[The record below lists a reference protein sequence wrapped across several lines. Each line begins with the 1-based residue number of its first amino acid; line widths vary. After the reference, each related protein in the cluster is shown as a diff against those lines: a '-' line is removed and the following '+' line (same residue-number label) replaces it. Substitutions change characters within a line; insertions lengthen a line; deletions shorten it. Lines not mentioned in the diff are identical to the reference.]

1 MEIDPVTYQARPKID
16 TDSRYNVQFFVRS
29 WEYKLFGV
37 ITTDLHLFGLDT
49 DDVRLHLLG
58 TDRFG
63 RDLWGRI
70 CLAGRVSLSLSILAA
85 LIAIVIGSSVG
96 VISGYYGGAIDNVIQ
111 RFVEVVMSFPEL
123 PLWMALAAVI
133 PKTWSGEQKF
143 LAMALIFP
151 FMRWAVLA
159 REVRGKV
166 LSLRETDFILAA
178 KEQGASDFRIIFKH
192 LYPNVLSHV
201 IVVLTLLIP
210 SIILAEAFLSF
221 LGIGINEPL
230 TSWGFLMKSAQS
242 LETLGQNT
250 WILTPVIFIVVAV
263 LGLNFLGDGLRDA
276 ADPYSNLVSG
286 AGAGMAETAAD
297 NGKRDIILKVNDL
310 KMHFPLRQGLLQR
323 HVGTIRAVDGVSF
336 ELREQEVMGL
346 GGRERLWQDHRRS
359 RAPAPLRSDRRR
371 SPLSTAPTASGS
383 MWPSSAS
390 AK

>member
-1 MEIDPVTYQARPKID
+1 MQEVYEDALLTEEESEESSDSYSQLVWQRFSRSKAAIVGGLMIVMLVVLAILPEFFSPYNLYATALGDSYTPPTQIRFFDLDGNFSLRPFVYKQELEIDPVTYQARPKID
-16 TDSRYNVQFFVRS
+16 PDNRYNVQFFVRS
-29 WEYKLFGV
+29 WEYELFGL
-37 ITTDLHLFGLDT
+37 IKTDLHLFGLDT
-49 DDVRLHLLG
+49 DEVRLHLLG

-85 LIAIVIGSSVG
+85 LIAIVVGSSVG
-96 VISGYYGGAIDNVIQ
+96 VISGYYGGGIDNVIQ

-133 PKTWSGEQKF
+133 PTTWSGEQKF
-143 LAMALIFP
+143 LVMALIFP
-151 FMRWAVLA
+151 FLRWAVLA

-178 KEQGASDFRIIFKH
+178 KEQGAGDLRIIFKH

-201 IVVLTLLIP
+201 IVILTLMIP
-210 SIILAEAFLSF
+210 DIILAEAFLSF

-276 ADPYSNLVSG
+276 ADPYSNL
-286 AGAGMAETAAD
+286 
-297 NGKRDIILKVNDL
+297 
-310 KMHFPLRQGLLQR
+310 
-323 HVGTIRAVDGVSF
+323 
-336 ELREQEVMGL
+336 
-346 GGRERLWQDHRRS
+346 
-359 RAPAPLRSDRRR
+359 
-371 SPLSTAPTASGS
+371 
-383 MWPSSAS
+383 
-390 AK
+390 

>member
-1 MEIDPVTYQARPKID
+1 MEEIYKDPIAAEDEDEEESSDSYSELVWQRFSRSKAAIVGGLMVVMLLVLAIFPEFFSPYDLYQTALGDSYTPPTQIRFFDIDGNFKLRPFVYKQELEIDPVTYQARPKID
-16 TDSRYNVQFFVRS
+16 TDSPFQVQFFVRS
-29 WEYKLFGV
+29 WEYKLFGL
-37 ITTDLHLFGLDT
+37 IETDLHLFGLDT
-49 DDVRLHLLG
+49 DEVRLHLLG

-85 LIAIVIGSSVG
+85 MIAIVVGSSLG
-96 VISGYYGGAIDNVIQ
+96 VISGYYGGGIDNVIQ

-133 PKTWSGEQKF
+133 PTTWSGEQKF
-143 LAMALIFP
+143 LVMAFIFP
-151 FMRWAVLA
+151 FLRWAVLA

-178 KEQGASDFRIIFKH
+178 KEQGAGDFRIIFKH

-201 IVVLTLLIP
+201 IVILTLMIP
-210 SIILAEAFLSF
+210 DIILAEAFLSF

-276 ADPYSNLVSG
+276 ADPYSNL
-286 AGAGMAETAAD
+286 
-297 NGKRDIILKVNDL
+297 
-310 KMHFPLRQGLLQR
+310 
-323 HVGTIRAVDGVSF
+323 
-336 ELREQEVMGL
+336 
-346 GGRERLWQDHRRS
+346 
-359 RAPAPLRSDRRR
+359 
-371 SPLSTAPTASGS
+371 
-383 MWPSSAS
+383 
-390 AK
+390 

>member
-1 MEIDPVTYQARPKID
+1 MQDIYEFEQVIEDEIEDSSDSYSQLVWQRFSRSKAAIVGGLMVVMLIVLAMFPEFFSPYDFYAITLRESYTPPTGIRFFDIDGNFMLRPFVYKQTLEIDPVTYQARPKID
-16 TDSRYNVQFFVRS
+16 TESPVHVVFFVRS

-37 ITTDLHLFGLDT
+37 INTDLHLFGLDS
-49 DDVRLHLLG
+49 DEERLHILG

-96 VISGYYGGAIDNVIQ
+96 VISGYYGGTIDNVLQ

-133 PKTWSGEQKF
+133 PKTWSSGQIF
-143 LAMALIFP
+143 LVMAFIFP
-151 FMRWAVLA
+151 FLRWAILA

-178 KEQGASDFRIIFKH
+178 KEQGAGDFRIIFRH

-201 IVVLTLLIP
+201 IVILTLMIP
-210 SIILAEAFLSF
+210 DIILAEAFLSF
-221 LGIGINEPL
+221 LGIGIQEPL
-230 TSWGFLMKSAQS
+230 TSWGFLMKNAQS

-276 ADPYSNLVSG
+276 ADPYSNL
-286 AGAGMAETAAD
+286 
-297 NGKRDIILKVNDL
+297 
-310 KMHFPLRQGLLQR
+310 
-323 HVGTIRAVDGVSF
+323 
-336 ELREQEVMGL
+336 
-346 GGRERLWQDHRRS
+346 
-359 RAPAPLRSDRRR
+359 
-371 SPLSTAPTASGS
+371 
-383 MWPSSAS
+383 
-390 AK
+390 

>member
-1 MEIDPVTYQARPKID
+1 MQELDINEAVIEEEAEESSDSYSQLVWQRFSRSKAAIAGGLMVIMLIVLALFPEFFSPYNLYATALGDSYTPPTQIRFFDLDGNFSFRPFVYKQDLVIDPVTYQARPEID
-16 TDSRYNVQFFVRS
+16 PDNRYDVQFFVRS
-29 WEYKLFGV
+29 WEYKLFGL
-37 ITTDLHLFGLDT
+37 IDTDLHLFGLDT
-49 DDVRLHLLG
+49 EDARLHLLG

-85 LIAIVIGSSVG
+85 VIAIVVGSSVG
-96 VISGYYGGAIDNVIQ
+96 VISGYYGGAIDNVMQ
-111 RFVEVVMSFPEL
+111 RFVEVIMSFPEL
-123 PLWMALAAVI
+123 PLWMALVAVI
-133 PKTWSGEQKF
+133 PKTWTGEQKF
-143 LAMALIFP
+143 MAMALIFP
-151 FMRWAVLA
+151 FLRWAVLA

-178 KEQGASDFRIIFKH
+178 KEQGASDLRIIFKH

-276 ADPYSNLVSG
+276 ADPYSNL
-286 AGAGMAETAAD
+286 
-297 NGKRDIILKVNDL
+297 
-310 KMHFPLRQGLLQR
+310 
-323 HVGTIRAVDGVSF
+323 
-336 ELREQEVMGL
+336 
-346 GGRERLWQDHRRS
+346 
-359 RAPAPLRSDRRR
+359 
-371 SPLSTAPTASGS
+371 
-383 MWPSSAS
+383 
-390 AK
+390 

>member
-1 MEIDPVTYQARPKID
+1 MAQDIDALGITEEELEESSDSYSQLVWQRFSRSKAAIVGGLMVVMLIVLAILPEFFSPYNLYKTSLGDSYTPPLQIRFFDLDGNFSLRPFVYKQELVIDPVTYQARPEINPD
-16 TDSRYNVQFFVRS
+16 ERYYVHFFVRS
-29 WEYKLFGV
+29 WEYKLFGLFE
-37 ITTDLHLFGLDT
+37 TDLHLFGLEDA
-49 DDVRLHLLG
+49 DDLRLHLLG

-85 LIAIVIGSSVG
+85 VIAILVGSSVG
-96 VISGYYGGAIDNVIQ
+96 VISGYYGGAIDNVMQ
-111 RFVEVVMSFPEL
+111 RIVEVIMSFPEL
-123 PLWMALAAVI
+123 PLWMTLAAVI

-143 LAMALIFP
+143 VAMALIFP
-151 FMRWAVLA
+151 FLRWAVLA

-178 KEQGASDFRIIFKH
+178 KEQGAGDFRIIFMH

-276 ADPYSNLVSG
+276 ADPYSNL
-286 AGAGMAETAAD
+286 
-297 NGKRDIILKVNDL
+297 
-310 KMHFPLRQGLLQR
+310 
-323 HVGTIRAVDGVSF
+323 
-336 ELREQEVMGL
+336 
-346 GGRERLWQDHRRS
+346 
-359 RAPAPLRSDRRR
+359 
-371 SPLSTAPTASGS
+371 
-383 MWPSSAS
+383 
-390 AK
+390 

>member
-1 MEIDPVTYQARPKID
+1 MQDIYEAELPSEVPNEDDAEENSDSYSQLVWQRFSRSRAAIVGGLMVLMLFILALFPEFFSPYDFYATKLGDSYIPPSEIRFIDVDGNFQLRPFVYKSELVIDPVTYQAKPVVD
-16 TDSRYNVQFFVRS
+16 TEDPHYIHFFVRS
-29 WEYKLFGV
+29 WEYKLFGF
-37 ITTDLHLFGLDT
+37 ITTDLHLFGLANDE
-49 DDVRLHLLG
+49 VRAHILG

-133 PKTWSGEQKF
+133 PKTWSSGQIF
-143 LAMALIFP
+143 LVMAFIFP
-151 FMRWAVLA
+151 FLRWAVLA

-178 KEQGASDFRIIFKH
+178 KEQGAGDFRIIFKH

-201 IVVLTLLIP
+201 IVILTLMIP
-210 SIILAEAFLSF
+210 DIILAEAFLSF
-221 LGIGINEPL
+221 LGIGIQEPL

-250 WILTPVIFIVVAV
+250 WILTPVLFIVVAV

-276 ADPYSNLVSG
+276 ADPYSNL
-286 AGAGMAETAAD
+286 
-297 NGKRDIILKVNDL
+297 
-310 KMHFPLRQGLLQR
+310 
-323 HVGTIRAVDGVSF
+323 
-336 ELREQEVMGL
+336 
-346 GGRERLWQDHRRS
+346 
-359 RAPAPLRSDRRR
+359 
-371 SPLSTAPTASGS
+371 
-383 MWPSSAS
+383 
-390 AK
+390 

>member
-1 MEIDPVTYQARPKID
+1 MQDNSAYTAAQTEIEESSDSYSQLVWQRFSRSKAAIVGALMVILLFVLAILPEFFSPYDIYASALEDSFIPPSQVRYFDVDGNFHFRPFVYKSELVIDPVTYQAKPVVD
-16 TDSRYNVQFFVRS
+16 TEDPHYLRFFARS
-29 WEYKLFGV
+29 WEYKLFGF
-37 ITTDLHLFGLDT
+37 IDTDLHLFGLDT
-49 DDVRLHLLG
+49 DEVRVHILG

-133 PKTWSGEQKF
+133 PKTWSSGQIF
-143 LAMALIFP
+143 LVMAFIFP
-151 FMRWAVLA
+151 FLRWAVLA

-178 KEQGASDFRIIFKH
+178 KEQGAGDFRIIFKH

-201 IVVLTLLIP
+201 IVILTLMIP
-210 SIILAEAFLSF
+210 DIILAEAFLSF
-221 LGIGINEPL
+221 LGIGIQEPL

-250 WILTPVIFIVVAV
+250 WILTPVLFIVVAV

-276 ADPYSNLVSG
+276 ADPYSNL
-286 AGAGMAETAAD
+286 
-297 NGKRDIILKVNDL
+297 
-310 KMHFPLRQGLLQR
+310 
-323 HVGTIRAVDGVSF
+323 
-336 ELREQEVMGL
+336 
-346 GGRERLWQDHRRS
+346 
-359 RAPAPLRSDRRR
+359 
-371 SPLSTAPTASGS
+371 
-383 MWPSSAS
+383 
-390 AK
+390 

>member
-1 MEIDPVTYQARPKID
+1 MQDVYENNLPLEEDAEESSDSYSQLVWQRFSRSKAAIAGALMVVMLFVLALFPEFFSPYDYYATTLGDTYIPPAEIRFFDAEGNFKFRPFVYKSELVIDPVTYQAKPELD
-16 TDSRYNVQFFVRS
+16 TEHPHYLRFFVRS
-29 WEYKLFGV
+29 WEYKLFG
-37 ITTDLHLFGLDT
+37 IIDTDLHLFGLDAE
-49 DDVRLHLLG
+49 DDEVRVHLLG

-85 LIAIVIGSSVG
+85 FIAIIIGSSVG
-96 VISGYYGGAIDNVIQ
+96 VISGYYGGAVDNVMQ

-133 PKTWSGEQKF
+133 PKTWSSGQIF
-143 LAMALIFP
+143 LVMAFIFP
-151 FMRWAVLA
+151 FLRWAVLA

-178 KEQGASDFRIIFKH
+178 KEQGAGDFRIIFKH

-201 IVVLTLLIP
+201 IVILTLMIP
-210 SIILAEAFLSF
+210 DIILAEAFLSF
-221 LGIGINEPL
+221 LGIGIQEPL

-276 ADPYSNLVSG
+276 ADPYSNL
-286 AGAGMAETAAD
+286 
-297 NGKRDIILKVNDL
+297 
-310 KMHFPLRQGLLQR
+310 
-323 HVGTIRAVDGVSF
+323 
-336 ELREQEVMGL
+336 
-346 GGRERLWQDHRRS
+346 
-359 RAPAPLRSDRRR
+359 
-371 SPLSTAPTASGS
+371 
-383 MWPSSAS
+383 
-390 AK
+390 

>member
-1 MEIDPVTYQARPKID
+1 MQDVYEVEIPIEEDDAEESSDSYSQLVWQRFSRSKAAIVGALMVIMLFVLALFPEFFAPYDFYRTTLGDTYIPPAEVRFFDADGSFQFRPFVYKSELVIDPVTYQAKPELD
-16 TDSRYNVQFFVRS
+16 TEHPHYIRFFVRS
-29 WEYKLFGV
+29 WEYKLFGL
-37 ITTDLHLFGLDT
+37 IDTDLHLFGLDS
-49 DDVRLHLLG
+49 DDDEVRVHLLG

-85 LIAIVIGSSVG
+85 FIAIAIGSSVG
-96 VISGYYGGAIDNVIQ
+96 VISGYYGGKIDNAIQ

-133 PKTWSGEQKF
+133 PKTWSSGQIF
-143 LAMALIFP
+143 LVMAFIFP
-151 FMRWAVLA
+151 FLRWAVLA

-201 IVVLTLLIP
+201 IVILTLMIP
-210 SIILAEAFLSF
+210 DIILAEAFLSF
-221 LGIGINEPL
+221 LGIGIQEPL

-276 ADPYSNLVSG
+276 ADPYSNL
-286 AGAGMAETAAD
+286 
-297 NGKRDIILKVNDL
+297 
-310 KMHFPLRQGLLQR
+310 
-323 HVGTIRAVDGVSF
+323 
-336 ELREQEVMGL
+336 
-346 GGRERLWQDHRRS
+346 
-359 RAPAPLRSDRRR
+359 
-371 SPLSTAPTASGS
+371 
-383 MWPSSAS
+383 
-390 AK
+390 